1 VIVVVAAIPMV
12 LLSKL
17 FGGGVGDWHQL
28 LRIEH
33 YYEGIKPRQ
42 VSYYYTRPLY
52 KNVEYLLY

>member
-28 LRIEH
+28 L
-33 YYEGIKPRQ
+33 
-42 VSYYYTRPLY
+42 PLNGSINKHFKTFIY
-52 KNVEYLLY
+52 VP